1 MYKAIIIGAT
11 GIVGQQFIT
20 ALQNH
25 PRFEITGLAAS
36 KNSAGK
42 KYIDAIKNQNG
53 SIQWFC
59 KEQSKTEINNM
70 IVEDGDVVNP
80 EKFDIAFS
88 ALETN
93 AAQRIEPRF
102 AKFIPVLSTA
112 SAFRYEKD
120 VPILVPGVN
129 NEHIQIL
136 HEQKKRGWNGFIS
149 PQANCTT
156 TGLAFTLKP
165 IKDKFGIE
173 SVIMTSLQAV
183 SGAGRSPGIAV
194 LDLVDNI
201 IPYIPQ
207 EEEKVS
213 IEALKILGQKSGEVI
228 QNASFK
234 VSSTCT
240 RVNVL
245 DGHTESVLVITSN
258 KAEVDEIKDVMKSFS
273 NCLSN
278 LDLPSAPNQL
288 LTIMDDPFRPQ
299 PRLDRDSEGG
309 MTTSIGRIRKD
320 EVFPNGIK
328 YVLVSHNTRMGAAKG
343 TVLMAEILVKEKMIH
358 K

>member
-1 MYKAIIIGAT
+1 MYKTIIIGAT
-11 GIVGQQFIT
+11 GIVGQQCIT

-25 PRFEITGLAAS
+25 PWFEISCLAAS

-42 KYIDAIKNQNG
+42 KYVDAIRNQNG
-53 SIQWFC
+53 SIQWFSN
-59 KEQSKTEINNM
+59 EQPSTEIKNM
-70 IVEDGDVVNP
+70 IVEDGDLVNP
-80 EKFDIAFS
+80 EKFDVAFS
-88 ALETN
+88 TLESN

-129 NEHIQIL
+129 TEHIKLL
-136 HEQKKRGWNGFIS
+136 HEQKKRDWNGFIS

-165 IKDKFGIE
+165 IQDKFGIE

-183 SGAGRSPGIAV
+183 SGAGRSPGIPV

-213 IEALKILGQKSGEVI
+213 IEALKILGQKYGEGI
-228 QNASFK
+228 QDASFK

-258 KAEVDEIKDVMKSFS
+258 KAEVDEIKNAMKSFS
-273 NCLSN
+273 NCLAN
-278 LDLPSAPNQL
+278 MDLPSAPNQL

-309 MTTSIGRIRKD
+309 MTTSVGRIRKD
-320 EVFPNGIK
+320 EAFPNGIK

-343 TVLMAEILVKEKMIH
+343 TVLMAEILVKEKMIQ
-358 K
+358 